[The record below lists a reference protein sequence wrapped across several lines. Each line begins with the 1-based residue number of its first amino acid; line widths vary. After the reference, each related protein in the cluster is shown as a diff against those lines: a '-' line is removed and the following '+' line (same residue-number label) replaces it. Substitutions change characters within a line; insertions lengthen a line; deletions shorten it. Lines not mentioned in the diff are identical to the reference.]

1 MAHTLDVI
9 LLPGLVPPDALAG
22 RAVIVIDV
30 LRATTTI
37 ATALAAGAHE
47 ILPVAEIETALRL
60 AAQPR
65 QRPTVLGGERGGRTI
80 AGFDLGNSPNEYTPA
95 SVGGRTIV
103 FTTTNGTRALEH
115 ARQGARV
122 SCAAFVNAAAVV
134 RSALDEEHLVL
145 LCAGTDGQITN
156 EDVLL
161 AGCLACRLAAA
172 RDSWHPDQA
181 RWNDQAR
188 LAADAWRELA
198 GDSSDV
204 ATWPVS
210 APDIARLAAAL
221 RDSAGGR
228 NLLELGLD
236 RDIDDAAQAD
246 CVNIV
251 PQLDVAAWRVVASAL
266 RSTG

>member
-1 MAHTLDVI
+1 MARTLEV
-9 LLPGLVPPDALAG
+9 LFLPGLVSTEALAG

-47 ILPVAEIETALRL
+47 VLPVAEIETALRL

-65 QRPTVLGGERGGRTI
+65 QPPAVLGGERGGRAI
-80 AGFDLGNSPNEYTPA
+80 AGFDLGNSPSEYTP
-95 SVGGRTIV
+95 STVGGRTVV

-115 ARQGARV
+115 ARLAAHVWCG
-122 SCAAFVNAAAVV
+122 AFVNAAAVV
-134 RSALDEEHLVL
+134 RSALNAENLVL
-145 LCAGTDGQITN
+145 LCAGTDVQITR

-161 AGCLACRLAAA
+161 AGCLGCRLAAA
-172 RDSWHPDQA
+172 DESWLPDRA

-188 LAADAWRELA
+188 LAAGAWRGLVGE
-198 GDSSDV
+198 SSDA

-210 APDIARLAAAL
+210 SQDTGRLVAAL
-221 RDSAGGR
+221 RESAGGR
-228 NLLELGLD
+228 NLVELGPD
-236 RDIDDAAQAD
+236 RDIEEAARVD
-246 CVNIV
+246 RYDVV
-251 PQLDVAAWRVVASAL
+251 PELDVKAWRVVASTL